1 MGLVVFNE
9 FMGNS
14 VLVVGG
20 GGREHAISL
29 GLKESMNVSELHIAP
44 GNAGTA
50 GLGKNLDLNIN
61 DFSAIKSE
69 VIKNK
74 IKMVLVGPEDPL
86 VNGIHDFFL
95 SDKILNSIPVIG
107 PSKKAAMLEG
117 SKDFAKEFMAR
128 NSIPTAKYA
137 TFEKKTIKEGYEF
150 LNTLNPPYVLKADG
164 LAAGKGVLIINDLD
178 HAKKLTNVIQHTMVT
193 SKK

>member
-1 MGLVVFNE
+1 MNILI
-9 FMGNS
+9 
-14 VLVVGG
+14 LGG
-20 GGREHAISL
+20 GGREHTFCWKLSKSKVVENIF
-29 GLKESMNVSELHIAP
+29 IAP

-117 SKDFAKEFMAR
+117 SKDFAKEF
-128 NSIPTAKYA
+128 N
-137 TFEKKTIKEGYEF
+137 
-150 LNTLNPPYVLKADG
+150 
-164 LAAGKGVLIINDLD
+164 
-178 HAKKLTNVIQHTMVT
+178 
-193 SKK
+193 

>member
-1 MGLVVFNE
+1 MNILI
-9 FMGNS
+9 
-14 VLVVGG
+14 LGG
-20 GGREHAISL
+20 GGREHTFCWKLSKSKVVKNIF
-29 GLKESMNVSELHIAP
+29 IAP

-50 GLGKNLDLNIN
+50 ELGKNLDLNIN

-74 IKMVLVGPEDPL
+74 IEMVLVGPEDPL
-86 VNGIHDFFL
+86 VKGIHDFFL

-107 PSKKAAMLEG
+107 PSKKASMLEG

-137 TFEKKTIKEGYEF
+137 TFEKKNIKE
-150 LNTLNPPYVLKADG
+150 
-164 LAAGKGVLIINDLD
+164 
-178 HAKKLTNVIQHTMVT
+178 
-193 SKK
+193 